1 MFPLM
6 KVPQSV
12 KKAGF
17 HSIGATLQ
25 TRRES
30 RCLLYAGFLIRIL
43 GTVMKHQYIQIDKVQ
58 RSQNCLLPTCCL
70 ATLSRTLL
78 LHQLLLHLALFPPM
92 LCRPLHHRGEADCPP
107 ALGPTH
113 GVTGTQGSGGVSGY
127 AVNWGRYL
135 IYGVG

>member
-1 MFPLM
+1 M
-6 KVPQSV
+6 KVLNSV

-25 TRRES
+25 TRRE
-30 RCLLYAGFLIRIL
+30 CGFLLFTGFLIRIL
-43 GTVMKHQYIQIDKVQ
+43 GMVMKHQYIQIDKVR

-70 ATLSRTLL
+70 AALSRTVL
-78 LHQLLLHLALFPPM
+78 LHQLLLHLALLPAV
-92 LCRPLHHRGEADCPP
+92 LGRPLHHRGEADCSP

-127 AVNWGRYL
+127 AVNWGRHL
-135 IYGVG
+135 IYGVR